1 MTKCEPYWASGSLWT
16 SPLPAWKATRRP
28 LCPHSDPEEPCF
40 PPCLPQPR
48 SCSVGWGGLLLA
60 SPWRARAA
68 ASQQNGMAVESALLI
83 IITTVV
89 FVLITRGQVEQ
100 NQTLRPQGVKCMR
113 CTLLRHCSSPL
124 NHSPWKKNNT
134 ATLLCTLSLTPV
146 PAVTVLYLEKL
157 SRKCHCSYGDTDD
170 VWESWLIFRVLKGNA
185 TFPQNN

>member
-124 NHSPWKKNNT
+124 NHSPWKKKQHSNT
-134 ATLLCTLSLTPV
+134 FMHFIFDTCASCNCTLSWEIIKEMPLQ
-146 PAVTVLYLEKL
+146 LWWYWRCLRKL
-157 SRKCHCSYGDTDD
+157 ADIQSFKRQCYFSPK
-170 VWESWLIFRVLKGNA
+170 
-185 TFPQNN
+185 